1 MVVPDFPACVPL
13 PAERIKKIPLHS
25 IEWCR
30 GIFCDALL
38 PTESRSLSPETLSVD
53 GGILGVALDEIA
65 ARLHIV
71 AH

>member
-1 MVVPDFPACVPL
+1 MVQGDFFVTRYFRP
-13 PAERIKKIPLHS
+13 
-25 IEWCR
+25 
-30 GIFCDALL
+30 
-38 PTESRSLSPETLSVD
+38 ESRSLSPETLSVD